1 VRFEEVSATVAQRD
15 DDKRSKPG
23 RVLRAADVIPPFDK
37 SVSPANEPGDGEK
50 EPTLLDAREQQPKRE
65 PKAHRMQK
73 TGSGDEDKGFVEQPA
88 VIPVIP
94 TYDLAGNIL
103 AEHRQA
109 ASKRRKAP
117 GQGQS
122 EPEIRPEPA
131 AGKTHVIAPPSQ
143 DLADLQRV
151 VAEIVAQDI
160 ERLCRRPS
168 RPPQ

>member
-15 DDKRSKPG
+15 DDKRSKPA

-37 SVSPANEPGDGEK
+37 NVSQANEPGDGEK
-50 EPTLLDAREQQPKRE
+50 EPTLPDTRVQQPKRE
-65 PKAHRMQK
+65 PKARRMQK
-73 TGSGDEDKGFVEQPA
+73 MGSGNEDKGLVEQAA

-117 GQGQS
+117 GQVQS
-122 EPEIRPEPA
+122 EPEIRSGPA
-131 AGKTHVIAPPSQ
+131 AVKTHVIEQRSQ
-143 DLADLQRV
+143 DLADLQCV
-151 VAEIVAQDI
+151 VAEIVARDI
-160 ERLCRRPS
+160 ERLCRQPS